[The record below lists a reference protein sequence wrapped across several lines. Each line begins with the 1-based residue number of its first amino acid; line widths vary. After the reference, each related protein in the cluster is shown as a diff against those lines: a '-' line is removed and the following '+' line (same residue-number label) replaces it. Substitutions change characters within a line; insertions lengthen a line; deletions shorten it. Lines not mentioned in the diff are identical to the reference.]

1 MQRKDK
7 LAKLL
12 EKSSVSQPINYE
24 VLEKAKRNTNWDQMT
39 NDGRIKNL
47 WQNKILLMI
56 VASIVFV
63 LAVIGISLG
72 IILPK
77 QSHDPLS
84 LPNIKFYQYNSE
96 NMLLYD
102 SIEEY
107 VVDKKVQFE
116 YFTNLSQIKEKAK
129 IYLDGTKDVLINQ
142 HITFIDTLETITLYV
157 ELKDNYMFDFLF
169 EYDKLENTIVLN
181 NTEINYSTNYNQL
194 TYSYVTHAKFKYK
207 DKIYRVSFDL
217 IEEDGWKTY
226 LQQLIK

>member
-56 VASIVFV
+56 IASIVFV
-63 LAVIGISLG
+63 MAVIGISLG

-77 QSHDPLS
+77 HSSNSSL
-84 LPNIKFYQYNSE
+84 LPNIKFYQYNE
-96 NMLLYD
+96 DDVILYE
-102 SIEEY
+102 SINQF
-107 VVDKKVQFE
+107 VDNNDIAFE
-116 YFTNLSQIKEKAK
+116 YFKDFNNCEEEVKV
-129 IYLDGTKDVLINQ
+129 YLDNNNAILINQ
-142 HITFIDTLETITLYV
+142 HIFNSESLGTIILYV
-157 ELKDNYMFDFLF
+157 ELEDNYMYDFLYKY
-169 EYDKLENTIVLN
+169 EELNEKITIN
-181 NTEINYSTNYNQL
+181 NIEIDYKFKYEES

>member
-12 EKSSVSQPINYE
+12 EKSSISQPINYE

-77 QSHDPLS
+77 QNNPEL
-84 LPNIKFYQYNSE
+84 LPNIKFYQYNE
-96 NMLLYD
+96 DDVILYE
-102 SIEEY
+102 SINQF
-107 VVDKKVQFE
+107 VDNNDFAFE
-116 YFTNLSQIKEKAK
+116 YFKDFNNCEEEVKV
-129 IYLDGTKDVLINQ
+129 YLDNNNKVLVNQ
-142 HITFIDTLETITLYV
+142 HIFNLESLETIILYV
-157 ELKDNYMFDFLF
+157 ELKENYMYDFLF

-194 TYSYVTHAKFKYK
+194 TYSYITHAKFKYK
-207 DKIYRVSFDL
+207 NKIYRVSFDL

>member
-77 QSHDPLS
+77 QNNPEL
-84 LPNIKFYQYNSE
+84 LPNIKFYQYNE
-96 NMLLYD
+96 DDVILYE
-102 SIEEY
+102 SINQF
-107 VVDKKVQFE
+107 VDNNDIAFE
-116 YFTNLSQIKEKAK
+116 YFKDFNNCEEDVKV
-129 IYLDGTKDVLINQ
+129 YLDNNNKVLVNQ
-142 HITFIDTLETITLYV
+142 HIFNPESLETIILYV
-157 ELKDNYMFDFLF
+157 ELKENYMYDFLF

-181 NTEINYSTNYNQL
+181 NTEINYSTNYNEL

>member
-56 VASIVFV
+56 IASIVFV
-63 LAVIGISLG
+63 MAVIGISLG

-77 QSHDPLS
+77 HSSNSSL
-84 LPNIKFYQYNSE
+84 LPNIKFYQYNE
-96 NMLLYD
+96 DDVILYE
-102 SIEEY
+102 SINQF
-107 VVDKKVQFE
+107 VDNNDIAFE
-116 YFTNLSQIKEKAK
+116 YFKDFNNCEEEVKV
-129 IYLDGTKDVLINQ
+129 YLDNNNAILINQ
-142 HITFIDTLETITLYV
+142 HIFNSESLETIILYV
-157 ELKDNYMFDFLF
+157 ELEDNYMYDFLYKY
-169 EYDKLENTIVLN
+169 EELNEKITIN
-181 NTEINYSTNYNQL
+181 NIEIDYKFKYEES

-207 DKIYRVSFDL
+207 DKIYRVSFNL

>member
-24 VLEKAKRNTNWDQMT
+24 VLEKAKSNTNWDQMT

-77 QSHDPLS
+77 QSNSPL
-84 LPNIKFYQYNSE
+84 LPDIKFYHYNAE
-96 NMLLYD
+96 NIEAYD
-102 SIEEY
+102 SMNIYIENKNIEFIY
-107 VVDKKVQFE
+107 FDNIVGCEEKVD
-116 YFTNLSQIKEKAK
+116 
-129 IYLDGTKDVLINQ
+129 IYIDKNIDILLRQ
-142 HITFIDTLETITLYV
+142 HIFNIDTLETITLYV
-157 ELKDNYMFDFLF
+157 ELKYNYMFNFLS

>member
-77 QSHDPLS
+77 QNNPEL
-84 LPNIKFYQYNSE
+84 LPNIKFYQYNE
-96 NMLLYD
+96 DDVILYE
-102 SIEEY
+102 SINQF
-107 VVDKKVQFE
+107 VDNNDIAFE
-116 YFTNLSQIKEKAK
+116 YFKDFNNCEEEVKV
-129 IYLDGTKDVLINQ
+129 YLDNNNKVLVNQ
-142 HITFIDTLETITLYV
+142 HIFNPESLETIILYV
-157 ELKDNYMFDFLF
+157 ELKENYMYDFLF

>member
-77 QSHDPLS
+77 QNNPEL
-84 LPNIKFYQYNSE
+84 LPNIKFYQYNE
-96 NMLLYD
+96 DDVILYE
-102 SIEEY
+102 SINQF
-107 VVDKKVQFE
+107 VDNNDIAFE
-116 YFTNLSQIKEKAK
+116 YFKDFNNCEEDVKV
-129 IYLDGTKDVLINQ
+129 YLDNNNKVLVNQ
-142 HITFIDTLETITLYV
+142 HIFNPESLKTIILYV
-157 ELKDNYMFDFLF
+157 ELKENYMYDFLF

>member
-24 VLEKAKRNTNWDQMT
+24 VLEKAKKNTNWDQIT

-56 VASIVFV
+56 VASIVFF

-77 QSHDPLS
+77 QSNSPLS
-84 LPNIKFYQYNSE
+84 PEIKFYHYNEE
-96 NMLLYD
+96 NVNFYESMDKYV
-102 SIEEY
+102 EEKGIQ
-107 VVDKKVQFE
+107 VVFFSRFINGEENV
-116 YFTNLSQIKEKAK
+116 KA
-129 IYLDGTKDVLINQ
+129 YLDGFDEVLIRQ
-142 HITFIDTLETITLYV
+142 HIFFQETFETINLYI
-157 ELKDNYMFDFLF
+157 ELRENYIYDFLDEF
-169 EYDKLENTIVLN
+169 KDLSNQVVISNIGVDF
-181 NTEINYSTNYNQL
+181 STSYNES

>member
-24 VLEKAKRNTNWDQMT
+24 VLEKAKSNTNWDQMT

-72 IILPK
+72 IILPR
-77 QSHDPLS
+77 QSNDPLS
-84 LPNIKFYQYNSE
+84 LPNIKFYQYNSD

-102 SIEEY
+102 SIEDY
-107 VVDKKVQFE
+107 IADKKVQFE

-129 IYLDGTKDVLINQ
+129 IYLDGTEDVLINQ
-142 HITFIDTLETITLYV
+142 HVTFTDTLETITLYV
-157 ELKDNYMFDFLF
+157 ELKDNYMYDFLF

>member
-77 QSHDPLS
+77 QSNSPLS
-84 LPNIKFYQYNSE
+84 PEIKFYHYNEE
-96 NMLLYD
+96 N
-102 SIEEY
+102 
-107 VVDKKVQFE
+107 VNF
-116 YFTNLSQIKEKAK
+116 
-129 IYLDGTKDVLINQ
+129 G
-142 HITFIDTLETITLYV
+142 
-157 ELKDNYMFDFLF
+157 
-169 EYDKLENTIVLN
+169 
-181 NTEINYSTNYNQL
+181 
-194 TYSYVTHAKFKYK
+194 
-207 DKIYRVSFDL
+207 R
-217 IEEDGWKTY
+217 
-226 LQQLIK
+226 

>member
-77 QSHDPLS
+77 QNNPEL
-84 LPNIKFYQYNSE
+84 LPNIKFYQYNE
-96 NMLLYD
+96 DDVILYE
-102 SIEEY
+102 SINQF
-107 VVDKKVQFE
+107 VDNNDIAFE
-116 YFTNLSQIKEKAK
+116 YFKDFNNCEEDVKV
-129 IYLDGTKDVLINQ
+129 YLDNNNKVLVNQ
-142 HITFIDTLETITLYV
+142 HIFNPESLETIILYV
-157 ELKDNYMFDFLF
+157 ELKENYMYDFLF

>member
-24 VLEKAKRNTNWDQMT
+24 VLEKAKKNTNWDQMT

-63 LAVIGISLG
+63 MAVIGISLG

-77 QSHDPLS
+77 QYSNSSL
-84 LPNIKFYQYNSE
+84 LPNIKFYYYNE
-96 NMLLYD
+96 EDTELHN
-102 SIEEY
+102 SIKEY
-107 VVDKKVQFE
+107 IANKDVKFE
-116 YFTNLSQIKEKAK
+116 YFDNLLNIKEKIK
-129 IYLDGTKDVLINQ
+129 IYLDSGEDILINQ
-142 HITFIDTLETITLYV
+142 HITFSETLETIILYV
-157 ELKDNYMFDFLF
+157 ELKNNYIFDFLDK
-169 EYDKLENTIVLN
+169 YDKLENKVKLN
-181 NTEINYSTNYNQL
+181 GIEVDFSTNYNES
-194 TYSYVTHAKFKYK
+194 TYSYITHAKFKYK

>member
-77 QSHDPLS
+77 L
-84 LPNIKFYQYNSE
+84 
-96 NMLLYD
+96 
-102 SIEEY
+102 
-107 VVDKKVQFE
+107 V
-116 YFTNLSQIKEKAK
+116 
-129 IYLDGTKDVLINQ
+129 
-142 HITFIDTLETITLYV
+142 
-157 ELKDNYMFDFLF
+157 
-169 EYDKLENTIVLN
+169 
-181 NTEINYSTNYNQL
+181 
-194 TYSYVTHAKFKYK
+194 
-207 DKIYRVSFDL
+207 
-217 IEEDGWKTY
+217 
-226 LQQLIK
+226 

>member
-1 MQRKDK
+1 M
-7 LAKLL
+7 
-12 EKSSVSQPINYE
+12 
-24 VLEKAKRNTNWDQMT
+24 LEKAKRNTNWDQMT

>member
-77 QSHDPLS
+77 QNNPEL
-84 LPNIKFYQYNSE
+84 LPNIKFYQYNE
-96 NMLLYD
+96 DDVILYESINQFVDNND
-102 SIEEY
+102 SA
-107 VVDKKVQFE
+107 FE
-116 YFTNLSQIKEKAK
+116 YFKDFNNCEEDVKV
-129 IYLDGTKDVLINQ
+129 YLDNNNKVLVNQ
-142 HITFIDTLETITLYV
+142 HIFNPESLETIILYV
-157 ELKDNYMFDFLF
+157 ELKENYMYDFLF

>member
-12 EKSSVSQPINYE
+12 EKSNVSKQINYE

-77 QSHDPLS
+77 QNNPEL
-84 LPNIKFYQYNSE
+84 LPNIKFYQYNE
-96 NMLLYD
+96 DDVILYE
-102 SIEEY
+102 SINQF
-107 VVDKKVQFE
+107 VDNNDFAFE
-116 YFTNLSQIKEKAK
+116 YFKDFNNCEEEVKV
-129 IYLDGTKDVLINQ
+129 YLDNNNKVLVNQ
-142 HITFIDTLETITLYV
+142 HIFNPESLETIILYV
-157 ELKDNYMFDFLF
+157 ELKENYMYDFLF

>member
-77 QSHDPLS
+77 QNNLEL
-84 LPNIKFYQYNSE
+84 LPNIKFYQYNE
-96 NMLLYD
+96 DDVILYE
-102 SIEEY
+102 SINQF
-107 VVDKKVQFE
+107 VDNNDIAFE
-116 YFTNLSQIKEKAK
+116 YFKDFNNCEEDVKV
-129 IYLDGTKDVLINQ
+129 YLDNNNKVLVNQ
-142 HITFIDTLETITLYV
+142 HIFNPESLETIILYV
-157 ELKDNYMFDFLF
+157 ELKENYMYDFLF

>member
-24 VLEKAKRNTNWDQMT
+24 VLEKAKKNTNWDQIT

-77 QSHDPLS
+77 QNNPEL
-84 LPNIKFYQYNSE
+84 LPNIKFYQYNE
-96 NMLLYD
+96 DDVILYE
-102 SIEEY
+102 SINQFIDNNNIE
-107 VVDKKVQFE
+107 FE
-116 YFTNLSQIKEKAK
+116 YFKDFINCEEEVKV
-129 IYLDGTKDVLINQ
+129 YLDGEENILINQ
-142 HITFIDTLETITLYV
+142 HIFNLETLDTIILYI
-157 ELKDNYMFDFLF
+157 ELENNYIFDFLDK
-169 EYDKLENTIVLN
+169 YDKLENKVKLN
-181 NTEINYSTNYNQL
+181 GIDVDFSTNYNES
-194 TYSYVTHAKFKYK
+194 TYSYITHAKFKYK

>member
-12 EKSSVSQPINYE
+12 EKSNVSQPINYE

-77 QSHDPLS
+77 QNNPEL
-84 LPNIKFYQYNSE
+84 LPNIKFYQYNE
-96 NMLLYD
+96 DDVILYE
-102 SIEEY
+102 SINQF
-107 VVDKKVQFE
+107 VDNNDFAFE
-116 YFTNLSQIKEKAK
+116 YFKDFNNCEEEVKV
-129 IYLDGTKDVLINQ
+129 YLDNNNKVLVNQ
-142 HITFIDTLETITLYV
+142 HIFNPESLETIILYV
-157 ELKDNYMFDFLF
+157 ELKGNYMYDFLF

>member
-77 QSHDPLS
+77 QNNPEL
-84 LPNIKFYQYNSE
+84 LPNIKFYQYNE
-96 NMLLYD
+96 DDVILYE
-102 SIEEY
+102 SINQF
-107 VVDKKVQFE
+107 VDNNDIAFE
-116 YFTNLSQIKEKAK
+116 YFKDFNNCEEEVKV
-129 IYLDGTKDVLINQ
+129 YLDNNNKVLVNQ
-142 HITFIDTLETITLYV
+142 HIFNPESLETIILYV
-157 ELKDNYMFDFLF
+157 ELKENYMYDFLF

-217 IEEDGWKTY
+217 IKEDGWKTY

>member
-12 EKSSVSQPINYE
+12 EKSNVSQPINYE

-56 VASIVFV
+56 IASIVFV

-77 QSHDPLS
+77 QSKDPLS
-84 LPNIKFYQYNSE
+84 LPNIKFYQYNSDD
-96 NMLLYD
+96 MLLYG

-157 ELKDNYMFDFLF
+157 ELEDNYIFDFLY
-169 EYDKLENTIVLN
+169 EYNDLNQKITIN
-181 NTEINYSTNYNQL
+181 NIEIDYKFKYEES

>member
-56 VASIVFV
+56 IASIVFV
-63 LAVIGISLG
+63 MAVIGISLG

-77 QSHDPLS
+77 HSSNSSL
-84 LPNIKFYQYNSE
+84 LPNIKFYQYNE
-96 NMLLYD
+96 DDVILYE
-102 SIEEY
+102 SINQF
-107 VVDKKVQFE
+107 VDNNDIAFE
-116 YFTNLSQIKEKAK
+116 YFKDFNNCEEEVKV
-129 IYLDGTKDVLINQ
+129 YLDNNNAILINQ
-142 HITFIDTLETITLYV
+142 HIFNSESLDTIILYV
-157 ELKDNYMFDFLF
+157 ELEDNYMYDFLYKY
-169 EYDKLENTIVLN
+169 EELNEKITIN
-181 NTEINYSTNYNQL
+181 NIEIDYKFKYEES

>member
-7 LAKLL
+7 LTKLL
-12 EKSSVSQPINYE
+12 EKSNVSQPINYE

-56 VASIVFV
+56 IASIVFV

-77 QSHDPLS
+77 QSKDPLS
-84 LPNIKFYQYNSE
+84 LPNIKFYQYNSDD
-96 NMLLYD
+96 MLLYG

-157 ELKDNYMFDFLF
+157 ELEDNYIFDFLY
-169 EYDKLENTIVLN
+169 EYNDLNQKITIN
-181 NTEINYSTNYNQL
+181 NIEIDYKFKYEES

>member
-77 QSHDPLS
+77 QNNLEL
-84 LPNIKFYQYNSE
+84 LPNIKFYQYNE
-96 NMLLYD
+96 DDVILYE
-102 SIEEY
+102 SINQF
-107 VVDKKVQFE
+107 VDNNDIAFE
-116 YFTNLSQIKEKAK
+116 YFKDFNNCEEDVKV
-129 IYLDGTKDVLINQ
+129 YLDNNNKVLVNQ
-142 HITFIDTLETITLYV
+142 HIFNPESLETIILYV
-157 ELKDNYMFDFLF
+157 ELKENYIF

>member
-12 EKSSVSQPINYE
+12 EKSNVSQPINYE

-77 QSHDPLS
+77 QSKDPLS
-84 LPNIKFYQYNSE
+84 LPNIKFYQYNSDD
-96 NMLLYD
+96 MLLYG

-157 ELKDNYMFDFLF
+157 ELEDNYIFDFLY
-169 EYDKLENTIVLN
+169 EYNDLNQKITIN
-181 NTEINYSTNYNQL
+181 NIEIDYKFKYEES

>member
-77 QSHDPLS
+77 QNNPEL
-84 LPNIKFYQYNSE
+84 LPNIKFYQYNE
-96 NMLLYD
+96 DDVILYE
-102 SIEEY
+102 SINQF
-107 VVDKKVQFE
+107 VDNNDIAFE
-116 YFTNLSQIKEKAK
+116 YFKDFNNCEEDVKV
-129 IYLDGTKDVLINQ
+129 YLDNNNKVLVNQ
-142 HITFIDTLETITLYV
+142 HIFNPESLETMILYV
-157 ELKDNYMFDFLF
+157 ELKENYMYDFLF

>member
-12 EKSSVSQPINYE
+12 EKSNVSQPINYE

-47 WQNKILLMI
+47 WQNKILLMV

-77 QSHDPLS
+77 QSKDPLS
-84 LPNIKFYQYNSE
+84 LPNIKFYQYNSDD
-96 NMLLYD
+96 MLLYG

-157 ELKDNYMFDFLF
+157 ELEDNYIFDFLY
-169 EYDKLENTIVLN
+169 EYNDLNQKITIN
-181 NTEINYSTNYNQL
+181 NIEIDYKFTYEES
-194 TYSYVTHAKFKYK
+194 TYSYITHAKFKYK

>member
-12 EKSSVSQPINYE
+12 EKSNVSQPINYE

-77 QSHDPLS
+77 QNNPEL
-84 LPNIKFYQYNSE
+84 LPNIKFYQYNE
-96 NMLLYD
+96 DDVILYE
-102 SIEEY
+102 SINQF
-107 VVDKKVQFE
+107 VDNNDFAFE
-116 YFTNLSQIKEKAK
+116 YFKDFNNCEEEVKV
-129 IYLDGTKDVLINQ
+129 YLDNNNKVLVNQ
-142 HITFIDTLETITLYV
+142 HIFNPESLETIILYV
-157 ELKDNYMFDFLF
+157 ELKENYMYDFLF

>member
-56 VASIVFV
+56 IASIVFV
-63 LAVIGISLG
+63 MAVIGISLG

-77 QSHDPLS
+77 HSSNSSL
-84 LPNIKFYQYNSE
+84 LPNIKFYQYNE
-96 NMLLYD
+96 DDVILYE
-102 SIEEY
+102 SINQF
-107 VVDKKVQFE
+107 VDNNDIAFE
-116 YFTNLSQIKEKAK
+116 YFKDFNNCEEEVKV
-129 IYLDGTKDVLINQ
+129 YLDNNNAILINQ
-142 HITFIDTLETITLYV
+142 HIFNSESLETIILYV
-157 ELKDNYMFDFLF
+157 ELEDNYMYDFLYKY
-169 EYDKLENTIVLN
+169 EELNEKITIN
-181 NTEINYSTNYNQL
+181 NIEIDYKFKYEES